1 MTDQSAC
8 ACPTCGARLK
18 PDHFSF
24 DAESGLVVSGGRF
37 ALLPRREMQ
46 IFEFLLERRNRVVT
60 RAALFQEVYRRD
72 DEPEDEA
79 VIETHVSKL
88 RKKLVPLGIG
98 ISSERFK
105 GYQLTMEV
113 KHD

>member
-1 MTDQSAC
+1 MTDQSC
-8 ACPTCGARLK
+8 SCPTCGARLK

-24 DAESGLVVSGGRF
+24 DPDSGLVVAGGRF

-46 IFEFLLERRNRVVT
+46 IFEYLLERRNRVVT
-60 RAALFQEVYRRD
+60 RGQLFEEIYRRD
-72 DEPEDEA
+72 DEPDNEA
-79 VIETHVSKL
+79 VVESHISKL
-88 RKKLVPLGIG
+88 RRKLVPLGIG
-98 ISSERFK
+98 ITSERFK